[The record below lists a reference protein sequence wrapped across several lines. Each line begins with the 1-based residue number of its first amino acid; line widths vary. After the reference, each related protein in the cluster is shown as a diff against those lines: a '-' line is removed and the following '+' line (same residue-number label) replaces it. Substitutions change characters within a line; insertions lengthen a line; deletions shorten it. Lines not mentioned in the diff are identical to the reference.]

1 MRGAHERRTGVGG
14 DDRESSRPESL
25 REEAVAAAQVERV
38 AKVALHE
45 IETVEQF
52 LRRHPM
58 EVIRVR
64 ELPGGA
70 VAAKAAKAAVEG
82 NIGGRGQACAG
93 GRPGGKG
100 RAAGR
105 EGWCADG

>member
-14 DDRESSRPESL
+14 DDRQSSCPESL

-45 IETVEQF
+45 IEPVEQF

-58 EVIRVR
+58 EVLRGR

-70 VAAKAAKAAVEG
+70 VAAKAGRAE
-82 NIGGRGQACAG
+82 NGRGSCRARG
-93 GRPGGKG
+93 GQYVEIPGVAVPITKTNTT
-100 RAAGR
+100 R
-105 EGWCADG
+105 